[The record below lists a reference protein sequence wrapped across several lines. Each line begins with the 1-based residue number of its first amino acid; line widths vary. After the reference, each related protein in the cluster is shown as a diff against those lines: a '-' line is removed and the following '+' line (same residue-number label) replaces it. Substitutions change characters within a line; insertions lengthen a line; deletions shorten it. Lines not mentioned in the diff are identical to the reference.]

1 MFIIETYIVSTHL
14 RWKPGQLPNISNESH
29 LKSPSLPRSTMELAV
44 QLFCIPVE
52 GTKSESKERFASKLE
67 SNIREDRTFLM
78 RLETWSCNHNCDDI
92 MGTSGRWCLHLHLV
106 VGVPCVR
113 GLPLYR
119 AARDVPVVRAIAVLK
134 IFATYF
140 YILLFDTYR
149 WNRTH
154 RSQEALKHFAIFV
167 TFQLELPIN
176 QSIRS
181 REIGT
186 VVWSCH

>member
-1 MFIIETYIVSTHL
+1 M
-14 RWKPGQLPNISNESH
+14 
-29 LKSPSLPRSTMELAV
+29 
-44 QLFCIPVE
+44 
-52 GTKSESKERFASKLE
+52 
-67 SNIREDRTFLM
+67 
-78 RLETWSCNHNCDDI
+78 
-92 MGTSGRWCLHLHLV
+92 
-106 VGVPCVR
+106 R

-134 IFATYF
+134 IFA
-140 YILLFDTYR
+140 IKLFDTYR

>member
-14 RWKPGQLPNISNESH
+14 RRKPGRLPNISNESH

-119 AARDVPVVRAIAVLK
+119 AARDVPVVRTIAVLK
-134 IFATYF
+134 IFAIKLFAVHSCEHLT
-140 YILLFDTYR
+140 LLKLSLMVKTCLVLR
-149 WNRTH
+149 
-154 RSQEALKHFAIFV
+154 
-167 TFQLELPIN
+167 
-176 QSIRS
+176 
-181 REIGT
+181 
-186 VVWSCH
+186 